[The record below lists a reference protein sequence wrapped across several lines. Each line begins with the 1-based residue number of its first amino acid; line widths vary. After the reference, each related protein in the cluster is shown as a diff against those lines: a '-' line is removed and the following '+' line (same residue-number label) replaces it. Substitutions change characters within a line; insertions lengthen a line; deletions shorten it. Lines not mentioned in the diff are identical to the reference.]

1 MKITNDVAAL
11 NSAPP
16 EQTDASQKTTNSDLP
31 LYPPADQS
39 VTLSTTT
46 TVSDGA
52 VANLQSPKGQVS
64 GTSPREMGSDIGGE
78 VVQ

>member
-1 MKITNDVAAL
+1 MKIASDVAAL

-16 EQTDASQKTTNSDLP
+16 EQTDASQKKSNSDLP

-52 VANLQSPKGQVS
+52 VANLEGTKGKVS
-64 GTSPREMGSDIGGE
+64 VASPRMGSDIGGE